1 MSLGFAP
8 ERVTDGCVSWSSAIW
23 QTRATLVQA
32 PRGRILF
39 DPTYFPTEID
49 CIAAE
54 AERGA
59 GDGERILLLTH
70 SDWDH
75 VVGCAELAHWRC
87 VAHAAVAAKD
97 ASARARIVEEI
108 RSFDARWYVER
119 RLEPVYPRVD
129 VAIDGERE
137 VELAGEPALLVPA
150 IGHTDDGLATFFPRL
165 RLLVAGD
172 LLSALEFPFVYH
184 SAAAYRRTL
193 TRVGELVRELDIR
206 HLVAGHGPVA
216 RDRAEIERRLRD
228 DSDYLNRLTDAVGE
242 AVRDGLRGDDIA
254 ARLATFPFRG
264 SPIGPHQID
273 FHNGNI
279 AVVEQELL
287 ASA

>member
-1 MSLGFAP
+1 VSVGFAP
-8 ERVTDGCVSWSSAIW
+8 EPVIDGCVSWSSAIW
-23 QTRATLVQA
+23 QTRATLVHA

-49 CIAAE
+49 SIAAE

-59 GDGERILLLTH
+59 GDGESILLLTH

-75 VVGCAELAHWRC
+75 VVGVAQLADWRC

-97 ASARARIVEEI
+97 EAARARIVEEI
-108 RSFDARWYVER
+108 DSFDARWYVER

-129 VAIDGERE
+129 LAIDGERE

-150 IGHTDDGLATFFPRL
+150 IGHTDDGIATFFPRL
-165 RLLVAGD
+165 RLVVAGD
-172 LLSALEFPFVYH
+172 LVSALEFPFVYH

-193 TRVGELVRELDIR
+193 TRVGELVRELDIQR
-206 HLVAGHGPVA
+206 LVPGHGPVA
-216 RDRAEIERRLRD
+216 RERAEIERRLRD
-228 DSDYLNRLTDAVGE
+228 DADYLDRLTDSVA
-242 AVRDGLRGDDIA
+242 AAARDGLRGDEITT
-254 ARLATFPFRG
+254 RLASFPFRG
-264 SPIGPHQID
+264 SPIGPEQID

-279 AVVEQELL
+279 AVIERELL
-287 ASA
+287 A